1 MRTIKVAKRTQFET
15 VCKAM
20 AAICKRSAKGVK
32 ETLSV
37 IHYSATHKRL
47 EATDGR
53 VLLVYSVSNFEE
65 SDRDGYFIYQGGF
78 LIEEAHAFTFPECE
92 RVIPEPG
99 KTNHKGESFGCV
111 YDIKGEGLSRNKD
124 GIYADAVC
132 ILGYLGFRFIPDYI
146 EGVRDLL
153 GDMTRLSVWSKY
165 GEAVNNAPFVWSNAD
180 EDLKYVVMPIMNE
193 DHWAEFRQADVKAA
207 EKKTA

>member
-1 MRTIKVAKRTQFET
+1 MRTIKVEKKTQFET

-20 AAICKRSAKGVK
+20 AAICKRSRQ

-53 VLLVYSVSNFEE
+53 VLLVYSVPNFEE

-78 LIEEAHAFTFPECE
+78 LIEEAHAFNFPECE

-99 KTNHKGESFGCV
+99 KTNHKGESFSCV

-153 GDMTRLSVWSKY
+153 ADMTRLSVWSKY
-165 GEAVNNAPFVWSNAD
+165 GGPAPS
-180 EDLKYVVMPIMNE
+180 LTQS
-193 DHWAEFRQADVKAA
+193 WALTVP
-207 EKKTA
+207 